1 MLPKTE
7 NNRDQLPGI
16 FPDVDAITEQL
27 VVKAAGFLPEKTLP
41 DDAAKR
47 QLVVAVEKELEAQ
60 LCTLPHL
67 QRLWEKLT
75 VSPEALAFAK
85 VELSKWKQE
94 NPLPIPPY
102 VYTEEMNGAK
112 LAIVVMLGTLLG
124 TLFLAGLFNLLL
136 DNPQTGQI
144 LGSLIGAGGSVLAM
158 WYVSESKA
166 IRQYLTAALGVATAA
181 EIAIMFGKLSGMGAL
196 WSLLRPRFMGRG
208 ILTGLR
214 RFLVYAGIVFV
225 LRMSIRQPVFDRPTY
240 EKIFRQMLALWVQNA
255 VTFLQSLKHTA
266 ETSPRSGELETK
278 LIKKFGGYL
287 HKLHRSNP
295 EDLPIVASEL
305 ILAARQLGFEG
316 LDGEP
321 QFLSRQSADT
331 APLIWSSELAK
342 TYDTVGAI
350 EEGDA
355 VFVETAPVIHDGK
368 VVEKGLVRKVRRKRS

>member
-1 MLPKTE
+1 MLPNKE
-7 NNRDQLPGI
+7 INRAQLPGI
-16 FPDVDAITEQL
+16 FPDIDAITEGL
-27 VVKAAGFLPEKTLP
+27 AVKAAGFLPDKTLP
-41 DDAAKR
+41 DDTAKR
-47 QLVVAVEKELEAQ
+47 QLVVAVEKALEAQ
-60 LCTLPHL
+60 LCTIPHL
-67 QRLWEKLT
+67 QQLWEKPT
-75 VSPEALAFAK
+75 ISPEALAFAK
-85 VELSKWKQE
+85 VELSKWKHE

-102 VYTEEMNGAK
+102 VYTEEMNGVK
-112 LAIVVMLGTLLG
+112 LAVVVMLGTLLG

-181 EIAIMFGKLSGMGAL
+181 EVAIMFGKLTGMGAL
-196 WSLLRPRFMGRG
+196 WGMLRPRFLGRG

-214 RFLVYAGIVFV
+214 RFLAYAGIVFV
-225 LRMSIRQPVFDRPTY
+225 LRMSVRQQVFDRPTY
-240 EKIFRQMLALWVQNA
+240 EKIFRQTLALWVKNA

-266 ETSPRSGELETK
+266 ESTPHTGALETK

-287 HKLHRSNP
+287 HKLHRSRP

-305 ILAARQLGFEG
+305 ILAARHLGFEG

-321 QFLSRQSADT
+321 QFLSRQTADT
-331 APLIWSSELAK
+331 APLIWSSDLAK

-355 VFVETAPVIHDGK
+355 VFVETAPV
-368 VVEKGLVRKVRRKRS
+368 RKLRRKHS